1 MFCLSNLKTEELRN
15 VARLRNVDVYENMST
30 QQPEHIF
37 TTPSASISAPTLV
50 STPRPRPKPYLQT
63 EFPPISRPITRST
76 PVPVPIAMDECE
88 NTETVKTRPIAE
100 NTWFQ

>member
-50 STPRPRPKPYLQT
+50 STPRPRPQAIPANR
-63 EFPPISRPITRST
+63 ISTHL
-76 PVPVPIAMDECE
+76 
-88 NTETVKTRPIAE
+88 
-100 NTWFQ
+100 